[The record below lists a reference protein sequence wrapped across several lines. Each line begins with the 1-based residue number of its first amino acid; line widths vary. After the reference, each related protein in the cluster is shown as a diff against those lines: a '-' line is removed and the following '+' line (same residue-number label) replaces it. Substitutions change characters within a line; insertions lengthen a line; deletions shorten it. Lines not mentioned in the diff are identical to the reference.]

1 MWARKVE
8 QKLVGA
14 NGGTGQT
21 CWRLR
26 TLLGWT
32 WGPVSP
38 ARPAPVCIQ
47 PRLLFRADPSPFKPR
62 RVGLLTASAVR
73 PPAKDAVLAE
83 PSYPTKSRRGD
94 PRLANDATPNP
105 ETRRLLYTPFLL

>member
-1 MWARKVE
+1 MAQRRAR
-8 QKLVGA
+8 
-14 NGGTGQT
+14 
-21 CWRLR
+21 WRSW

-47 PRLLFRADPSPFKPR
+47 PRLLFRANPSPFKPR

-94 PRLANDATPNP
+94 PRLAKRRDAQPRD
-105 ETRRLLYTPFLL
+105 EAAHVH